1 MIHNIVNSCNG
12 LMKKFLK
19 EYAPESE
26 ELDFLENPEKYKQ
39 QKIQ

>member
-1 MIHNIVNSCNG
+1 VIHNIVNSCNG

-26 ELDFLENPEKYKQ
+26 VLKFLENPEKSKPQ
-39 QKIQ
+39 